1 MILKQF
7 KRRFKNYQTQ
17 VEVICN
23 KLIAD
28 IEDTD
33 VDDSLADMVQGI
45 VANITTAIVEPDEEE
60 YIPECSLSRL
70 NELLEE
76 LEERD
81 DEEENEDE

>member
-1 MILKQF
+1 MTLKQF

-17 VEVICN
+17 IEVICN

-70 NELLEE
+70 NELFEE

>member
-1 MILKQF
+1 
-7 KRRFKNYQTQ
+7 
-17 VEVICN
+17 
-23 KLIAD
+23 
-28 IEDTD
+28 
-33 VDDSLADMVQGI
+33 MVQGI